1 MRTQQPAQAVSVAA
15 QKIMSSAPA
24 CLLHIFEISSANDQN
39 LSELM
44 SGLSELMPF
53 GMGSFAELM
62 PFDMGCFQS
71 LCLWHGFGLAW
82 LMPFGM
88 GKVNIAQMTLYEL

>member
-1 MRTQQPAQAVSVAA
+1 MIR
-15 QKIMSSAPA
+15 I
-24 CLLHIFEISSANDQN
+24 
-39 LSELM
+39 LSELR
-44 SGLSELMPF
+44 SVLSELMPF
-53 GMGSFAELM
+53 GIGSFAELM

-71 LCLWHGFGLAW
+71 LSLWHGFGLAW